1 MIRHIVLVRLAPGLP
16 AGEWERLTAGL
27 DGLRAEIPGMLAFA
41 PLANVSPEESVIHG
55 FRHGF
60 TVDFADAAARD
71 RYLDHPGHKALGAR
85 LVAACDGGLDGLL
98 VFDHDL

>member
-1 MIRHIVLVRLAPGLP
+1 MIRHIVLVRLAPEVS
-16 AGEWERLTAGL
+16 AAEWGALTAGL
-27 DGLRAEIPGMLAFA
+27 DGLRAAIPGMLSFV
-41 PLANVSPEESVIHG
+41 PLANVSPEEPVIHG

-71 RYLDHPGHKALGAR
+71 RYLDHPEHKALGAR

-98 VFDHDL
+98 VFDHEL